1 MKKNSLIVSIAA
13 LIIVLVLGG
22 FLAYGYY
29 QKATYKL
36 QRPVVSMEIKDYGT
50 IKIELYP
57 DEAPNTVKNF
67 IKLINEG
74 YYNGL
79 TFHRVEEALSL
90 IQGGRVLTKNELGE
104 EVEQTTKSING
115 EFSENEYENNLKFER
130 GTLGLARQDYTYYSS
145 IASEFIEMGY
155 NSGYAQF
162 FIMTDTEE
170 GFDGYYTAFGKVV
183 EGIEIVD
190 QIKSLETKTEKD
202 EETGEVIET
211 AEPINQPVILNVTVD
226 TFGVEYGEPITHDS
240 IDINNYIMQKLTGGA
255 Y

>member
-1 MKKNSLIVSIAA
+1 MKNKGLSLSIIA
-13 LIIVLVLGG
+13 LIFVLILGG

-57 DEAPNTVKNF
+57 DMAPNTVKNF
-67 IKLINEG
+67 IKLINDG

-79 TFHRVEEALSL
+79 TFHRVEDML
-90 IQGGRVLTKNELGE
+90 IQGGDIAGDGTGQTEL
-104 EVEQTTKSING
+104 SING
-115 EFSENEYENNLKFER
+115 EFSENGYNNTMKFER
-130 GTLGLARQDYTYYSS
+130 GTLGLARLDYTYYSS
-145 IASEFIEMGY
+145 MDASLIEEGY

-162 FIMTDTEE
+162 FIMAQDVKE
-170 GFDGYYTAFGKVV
+170 FNGYYTAFGKVI

-190 QIKSLETKTEKD
+190 KIKELKTETTTD
-202 EETGEVIET
+202 EETGETTET
-211 AEPINQPVILNVTVD
+211 TKPVNPPVISNVTVD
-226 TFGVEYGEPITHDS
+226 TFGVEYREPETHETF
-240 IDINNYIMQKLTGGA
+240 DINSWFMNYYSGLS

>member
-1 MKKNSLIVSIAA
+1 MKKNGLILSVIALVFV
-13 LIIVLVLGG
+13 LILGG
-22 FLAYGYY
+22 FLVYGYY

-36 QRPVVSMEIKDYGT
+36 QRPLVSMEIKDYGT

-79 TFHRVEEALSL
+79 TFHRVEDML
-90 IQGGRVLTKNELGE
+90 IQGGDTAGDGTGQTEL
-104 EVEQTTKSING
+104 SING
-115 EFSENEYENNLKFER
+115 EFKENGYENELKFER

-145 IASEFIEMGY
+145 LSSDLVEKGY

-162 FIMTDTEE
+162 FIMAEDVEA
-170 GFDGYYTAFGKVV
+170 FNGYYTAFGKVI
-183 EGIEIVD
+183 EGMDIVD
-190 QIKSLETKTEKD
+190 KITKLETEVETD
-202 EETGEVIET
+202 EETGEKSQTTKPVN
-211 AEPINQPVILNVTVD
+211 PPVISNITVD
-226 TFGVEYGEPITHDS
+226 TFGVEYGEPETHESFDMNS
-240 IDINNYIMQKLTGGA
+240 WFMNYYYGGGLS